1 MVNVYPQAIIDA
13 ALRAA
18 RSNLEWDSRYS
29 VQREPCRL
37 GLRSHCLEGMTT
49 AAALRLLRAQCPD
62 RMTEAPP
69 RRRGAMVSFYFSAE
83 VTRAFYEMAR
93 S

>member
-1 MVNVYPQAIIDA
+1 MVNVYPQALIDA
-13 ALRAA
+13 ALRVA
-18 RSNLEWDSRYS
+18 RANLEWDRKYGVSRES
-29 VQREPCRL
+29 NRL
-37 GLRSHCLEGMTT
+37 GLRSHYLEGMTT

-69 RRRGAMVSFYFSAE
+69 QRRGAMVSFYFSAE

>member
-18 RSNLEWDSRYS
+18 RSNLEWDRRYS
-29 VQREPCRL
+29 VKREPDRL

-62 RMTEAPP
+62 RMTEALPT
-69 RRRGAMVSFYFSAE
+69 RKGAMVSFYFSAE

-93 S
+93 I